1 MQTLLN
7 GLNRFFMLAPGLLVP
22 WRYWVLSLFVVS
34 TAFMGYSMVTRFTM
48 DMSLESWFAD
58 EDPAKV
64 SLDRFRGEFG
74 SDDGVY
80 LVYEAKDGDVFSQA
94 SMDTLKAFMGELQ
107 AARLTAIDT
116 RMPLIQQNQLV
127 RIQRIDSLYNA
138 RYQLAQ
144 GDTLI
149 SKKLLAQDYP
159 TNQQQRESKRAIAL
173 GQDGFELAYFSKDYH
188 YGGIRLK
195 TDFGTVLAKSAQ
207 SGALDESL
215 LADDLLAGD
224 EYDLQDPFQVDE
236 SAHVTRLEYQSMQM
250 DEYLLF
256 MEHLRAITEKPQYAH
271 FKFYFTGN
279 APMMEFAMKS
289 MGQAGM
295 LMTIMVLIVMGLL
308 WFLFRSLSAVIWPI
322 CVIVGSAF
330 WTLGLASL
338 FGVVL
343 SNMVTL
349 TFMLIFAVGIAD
361 CVHVLSAYISNRQ
374 QQMSHDQ
381 AMTQAYRKTGLPILL
396 TTFTTMSGML
406 ALTISDIPQ
415 ISVFALTSA
424 VGVVMAFVLTVFVLP
439 VLLDIWHPY
448 SDKKVAKMAQSNKQH
463 WLQPLLDKMPAWVNR
478 RPRFIVLVY
487 GAIFLLFV
495 VGATQVKVDSNF
507 AELTREGSSIRVT
520 YSIVDEHMM
529 GGQNLEIMMDFAQ
542 PDALKDPQVLKVIET
557 LQRRIEMQYSQYV
570 VKTFSLADFVKETH
584 MAMNQ
589 GEPAQKRIPDDKRLT
604 AQLLYLFDNA
614 NPQDRRNLVNDDYS
628 KSHISIQL
636 RNAGS
641 YEYTEFFDQVRM
653 DVDEYFKPLQPSYPH
668 MQLNVTGSLA
678 LMMELID
685 HISWTQIKSFSFALL
700 IITLI
705 MMVTLGSLQGGL
717 ISMMPNLLPAFFT
730 FGLLGLL
737 GIPLDTD
744 TLIIAPLIIGIAVDD
759 TIHFLAHYRDAWYEH
774 GDVEKALS
782 STIKEVGQAVTFTTL
797 ILGLGFSMLAFSD
810 YLGMAKTGIFGSLAI
825 FVALSAD
832 LLLLPALI
840 QWLKPDLGRRKY
852 LAKQA
857 QPSVNDKAGSQ

>member
-1 MQTLLN
+1 MQTLLK

-22 WRYWVLSLFVVS
+22 WRYWVLSLFVIS
-34 TAFMGYSMVTRFTM
+34 TAFMGYNMVTRFTM

-64 SLDRFRGEFG
+64 SLDRFRSQFG

-80 LVYEAKDGDVFSQA
+80 LVYAPKDGDVFSRA
-94 SMDTLKAFMGELQ
+94 SMATLKTFMAELQ
-107 AARLTAIDT
+107 SARLSPIDIDL
-116 RMPLIQQNQLV
+116 PLAQQNQLM

-159 TNQQQRESKRAIAL
+159 SNREQREQKRTIAQ
-173 GQDGFELAYFSKDYH
+173 GQDSFELAYFSKDFQ

-195 TDFGTVLAKSAQ
+195 TDFGTVLMESDKQATN
-207 SGALDESL
+207 EHSL
-215 LADDLLAGD
+215 LEEDLLAGD
-224 EYDLQDPFQVDE
+224 EFDLQDPLTVDKSVQV
-236 SAHVTRLEYQSMQM
+236 SQPAYQSMQM

-256 MEHLRAITEKPQYAH
+256 MQHLRAITEKPEYSH

-279 APMMEFAMKS
+279 APMMEFAMNS

-295 LMTIMVLIVMGLL
+295 LMTIMVLIVMVLL

-322 CVIVGSAF
+322 CVITGSAF
-330 WTLGLASL
+330 WTIGLASL

-374 QQMSHDQ
+374 EQMCHEQ

-424 VGVVMAFVLTVFVLP
+424 IGVVMAFVLTVFVLP

-448 SDKKVAKMAQSNKQH
+448 SDKKVAKLARSNKQH
-463 WLQPLLDKMPAWVNR
+463 WLQPLLDKIPAWVNR
-478 RPRFIVLVY
+478 CPRLIVGIY
-487 GAIFLLFV
+487 AAIFLLFML
-495 VGATQVKVDSNF
+495 GASQVKVDSNF
-507 AELTREGSSIRVT
+507 AELTREGSSIRIT
-520 YSIVDEHMM
+520 YGIVDEHMM
-529 GGQNLEIMMDFAQ
+529 GGQNLEIMMEFEQ
-542 PDALKDPQVLKVIET
+542 TDALKDPNVLKIIEA
-557 LQRRIEMQYSQYV
+557 LQRRIENQYGQYV

-584 MAMNQ
+584 MVMNQ
-589 GEPAQKRIPDDKRLT
+589 GDLAQKRIPDDARLT

-628 KSHISIQL
+628 KSHLSIQL

-641 YEYTEFFDQVRM
+641 YEYTEFFDQVRD
-653 DVDEYFKPLQPSYPH
+653 DVDKYFKPLRQSYPQ

-705 MMVTLGSLQGGL
+705 MMLTLGSLQGGV

-730 FGLLGLL
+730 LGLLGLL

-840 QWLKPDLGRRKY
+840 QWLKPDLGRRQY
-852 LAKQA
+852 LAKLA
-857 QPSVNDKAGSQ
+857 QNAVNDKAGL